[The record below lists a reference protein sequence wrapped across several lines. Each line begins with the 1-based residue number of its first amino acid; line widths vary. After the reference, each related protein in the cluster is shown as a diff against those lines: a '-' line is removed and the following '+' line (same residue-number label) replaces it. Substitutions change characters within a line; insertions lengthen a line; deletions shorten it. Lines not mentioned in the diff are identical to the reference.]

1 MRLRGFVDK
10 SSLQKIQDMAA
21 IANNQPMPEENVG
34 KILAIHFRAN
44 LEGSY
49 HFSFGFG
56 NGKSHTLRDFLFIKI

>member
-1 MRLRGFVDK
+1 
-10 SSLQKIQDMAA
+10 MAA